1 MTSIWTGITTIQ
13 EDLDTLQN
21 TLLSLA
27 EEEKGPLHSMLKE
40 LFQRKGKR
48 LRGGFCLLAGGF
60 TEKNPR
66 DVMDAAAALEAFH
79 LATLIHDD
87 IIDGAPKRRGMP
99 SVHHMHGFRKAVLL
113 GDFLFSRA
121 LLTMTPLLKDKEE
134 LSLARG
140 ILHIC
145 RQEIRQSL
153 GREFPWSIREYTRR
167 AAGKTAALFSLSLRI
182 GGIISEASSD
192 VLQALSRYG
201 YNLGMAFQIID
212 DIMDLSP
219 GMRTGKPV
227 FQDLQNGIPTLPL
240 ILAMKKLPHK
250 EQRAIGALNKGKIKP
265 LMKWIEE
272 GSGME
277 EARKKAGIYT
287 ERCYQ
292 ELEKLPEGNARDS
305 LKQITRRCLDRDF

>member
-40 LFQRKGKR
+40 LFQRKGKL
-48 LRGGFCLLAGGF
+48 LRGGFCLLAGQF
-60 TEKNPR
+60 TQKNPR

-99 SVHHMHGFRKAVLL
+99 SVHRMHGFRKAVLL
-113 GDFLFSRA
+113 GDYLFSRA
-121 LLTMTPLLKDKEE
+121 MLTMTPLLRDKEE

-167 AAGKTAALFSLSLRI
+167 TAGKTAALFSLSLRI
-182 GGIISEASSD
+182 GGIISEASTD
-192 VLQALSRYG
+192 QLQTLSRYG

-219 GMRTGKPV
+219 HLKTGKPV
-227 FQDLQNGIPTLPL
+227 YQDLQNGIPTLPL
-240 ILAMKKLPHK
+240 ILAMKQMPQKK
-250 EQRAIGALNKGKIKP
+250 QEAAKALNKGKIKA
-265 LMKWIEE
+265 LVKWIEQ
-272 GSGME
+272 GAGIE
-277 EARKKAGIYT
+277 EARKKAFTYT

-292 ELEKLPEGNARDS
+292 ELERLPSGPARDS
-305 LKQITRRCLDRDF
+305 LKQITQRCLDRNF